1 MSFFSDSVLLFFH
14 VLPIFTEHS
23 YERRW
28 PLVNAYV
35 LLCLCL
41 WCLYSVYTSSRGT
54 VTRRKRQR
62 IPGDFC
68 EEDTHVSRA
77 RTGWKGILASLTRRD
92 VNAPVHACL
101 LTGTT
106 LTFEHKTCFSLVDFS
121 LHTILLF
128 RNMSSCIDTGFRNCH
143 SSSIFIDF
151 LLNYRCVAGSPLVAV
166 FLTSNWEITRSR
178 NT

>member
-1 MSFFSDSVLLFFH
+1 ML
-14 VLPIFTEHS
+14 
-23 YERRW
+23 
-28 PLVNAYV
+28 LVNAYV
-35 LLCLCL
+35 LLCLCP

-68 EEDTHVSRA
+68 EGDTHVSRA
-77 RTGWKGILASLTRRD
+77 RTGWKGILTSLTRRD
-92 VNAPVHACL
+92 VNAPIHACL

-106 LTFEHKTCFSLVDFS
+106 LTFEHKTCFSLVDFL
-121 LHTILLF
+121 LHTILFF
-128 RNMSSCIDTGFRNCH
+128 RNNVFSYRIDTNFRNCH

-178 NT
+178 NTYE